1 MSLSKHI
8 FFFYFIPKS
17 EAKAKKA
24 SNEHYY
30 SKSMRSVGAAL
41 IIYMIFRCFLSKK
54 KDETPKAE
62 PPPLSDYN
70 HHPQKHF
77 IEDLDT
83 KTEVILAAAV
93 AVLVV
98 FIVTW

>member
-1 MSLSKHI
+1 
-8 FFFYFIPKS
+8 
-17 EAKAKKA
+17 
-24 SNEHYY
+24 
-30 SKSMRSVGAAL
+30 MRSVGAAL
-41 IIYMIFRCFLSKK
+41 ILYMIFRCFLSKK

-62 PPPLSDYN
+62 PPPLNDYN